1 MKVPKLRK
9 RHCPHCNKHT
19 EQKVSQSK
27 GKGRSKAR
35 PLSRMGTAR
44 VRMRGQKRGAGNLGK
59 YGSKPPI
66 KNWKLTGK
74 KQSKKTD
81 FRFECTVC
89 KKKTIQKEGLR
100 AKKVEL
106 I

>member
-1 MKVPKLRK
+1 MKVPKVRK

-19 EQKVSQSK
+19 EHKVAQAK
-27 GKGRSKAR
+27 GKGRSKSVT
-35 PLSRMGTAR
+35 LSRMGPTR
-44 VRMRGQKRGAGNLGK
+44 IRKRGLRRGAGNYGK
-59 YGSKPPI
+59 LSKPAI

-81 FRFECTVC
+81 FRFECSAC
-89 KKKTIQKEGLR
+89 KKKSVQNSGIR